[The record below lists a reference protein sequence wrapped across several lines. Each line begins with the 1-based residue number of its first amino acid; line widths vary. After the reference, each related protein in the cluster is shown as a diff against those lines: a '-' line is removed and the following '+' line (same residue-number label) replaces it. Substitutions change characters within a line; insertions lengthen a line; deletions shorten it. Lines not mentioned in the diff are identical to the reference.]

1 MEWTRKDLVGL
12 QGLSKDELILLLDTA
27 RSFEPISTRSLKK
40 AAALRGKVVVNLFFE
55 NSTRTANSFALAA
68 QRLSADVLQFNASAS
83 SVSKGETLLD
93 TARNIEAMGVDAFVM
108 RHPVGGT
115 PEFLARH
122 VDACV
127 INAGD
132 GGHEHPTQGLLDIY
146 TIRKKY
152 GKLDGVKVAIVGDIR
167 HSRVARS
174 NAWGLRKLG
183 AEVWFVGPPTLLP
196 RGIEALDV
204 KLCSDLD
211 KALAACDVINLLRVQ
226 LERAAGNFFPSIS
239 EYAAMYG
246 VSEAR
251 LRRAGRDHMVMHPGP
266 INRGVELQP
275 EVADGKA
282 SVILQQVAHG
292 VAVRMAVLYLCV
304 GAREKARFGTPL
316 EPAEA

>member
-12 QGLSKDELILLLDTA
+12 QDLSTEELELLLDTA
-27 RSFEPISTRSLKK
+27 KSFEPVSTRSLKK

-68 QRLSADVLQFNASAS
+68 QRLSADVLNFNSSAS

-108 RHPVGGT
+108 RHNVGGT
-115 PEFLARH
+115 PHFLAKH

-132 GGHEHPTQGLLDIY
+132 GSHEHPTQGLLDIY
-146 TIRKKY
+146 TIRKKF
-152 GKLDGVKVAIVGDIR
+152 GTVKGLKVAIVGDIR

-174 NAWGLRKLG
+174 NAWGLTKLG

-196 RGIEALDV
+196 KGIESLGV

-211 KALAACDVINLLRVQ
+211 KALRECDVINLLRVQ

-246 VSEAR
+246 VTEKR
-251 LRRAGRDHMVMHPGP
+251 LLMSGKQHCIMHPGP
-266 INRGVELQP
+266 INRGVEVQP
-275 EVADGKA
+275 EVADGA
-282 SVILQQVAHG
+282 NSLILQQVAHG

-304 GAREKARFGTPL
+304 GAREKARFGTKL
-316 EPAEA
+316 EMA